1 MPLCT
6 LRGMAVAGC
15 DPTNLVYSSV
25 PASKKVLER
34 TEVSIDQIDVI
45 ECNEAFACAPIIL
58 MKELGWKDASRI
70 NPNGGACALGHPVG
84 ATGARL
90 VGHLALELKRRK
102 ARYGL
107 ATICGGY
114 GQGGATIIEVAS

>member
-1 MPLCT
+1 
-6 LRGMAVAGC
+6 MAVGGC

-34 TEVSIDQIDVI
+34 TGMKAAQLDLI

-58 MKELGWKDASRI
+58 MKELGIADKERV

-84 ATGARL
+84 ASGARL
-90 VGHLALELKRRK
+90 VGHLALELRRRK
-102 ARYGL
+102 QRFGL

-114 GQGGATIIEVAS
+114 GQGGATLLEIENA